1 MMQKSITHKK
11 EKLIRINPKLTQMLE
26 VATKDM
32 KRITIMH
39 LISSK
44 KESKDIKCIKKQQKP
59 RLNLQIRKL
68 QCMRQKN
75 SQVEIQYGIP

>member
-1 MMQKSITHKK
+1 MMQKNITHKK

-44 KESKDIKCIKKQQKP
+44 KVSRGIKGMKKTIKT
-59 RLNLQIRKL
+59 QIKL
-68 QCMRQKN
+68 SDMKTTKYNTKN
-75 SQVEIQYGIP
+75 SQIDIEHSIS